1 MPVNS
6 DLTFYDGKRQYQ
18 SGRMPF
24 ISIKKEI
31 SNVMRDK
38 QGNPA
43 IIYREA
49 DNSSKEFG
57 RPMLENSLG
66 QIVNAIA
73 VQSDPMKGASFLNTY
88 MLKYD
93 KVKTKQKTPGSI
105 SPEESPDFS
114 GELKRQRQIQ
124 MRVAAKHRHDYPGK
138 KT

>member
-24 ISIKKEI
+24 ITIKKEI
-31 SNVMRDK
+31 SNVLGG
-38 QGNPA
+38 QLV
-43 IIYREA
+43 YREA

-57 RPMLENSLG
+57 RPMLANSLG

-73 VQSDPMKGASFLNTY
+73 VQSDPSKGASFLNTY

-93 KVKTKQKTPGSI
+93 KVKTKQQTPGAI
-105 SPEESPDFS
+105 QPEEQPDFS
-114 GELKRQRQIQ
+114 GDLKRQRQIQ
-124 MRVAAKHRHDYPGK
+124 MKVAAKHRHDYPGK
-138 KT
+138 KG